1 MIKSDNIVKIGTRFK
16 LCKQQSTYRESHDGD
31 GGDWNWGWNSIEN
44 SLRHGGSKHKLS
56 SLTQTQTT
64 SLKLLSVTMFVRRKI
79 SHHETRLRK
88 YH

>member
-31 GGDWNWGWNSIEN
+31 GGDWNGAGTASKIHSGIEAQAQF
-44 SLRHGGSKHKLS
+44 STF
-56 SLTQTQTT
+56 TQVQTT
-64 SLKLLSVTMFVRRKI
+64 FLKLFC
-79 SHHETRLRK
+79 K